1 MRKNNR
7 KTPLDEK
14 KVLAF
19 SLFIFISAVLF
30 GLIVQWIILQP
41 AHAVYQHD
49 YKSNDILESTMESYS
64 IASDDRVIEVYRF
77 KPRHRPV
84 PIKELIPRLDGEAEY
99 LGIIQT
105 ITDLYSNVD
114 PDLVRAM
121 IWHESRFQPNVHNG
135 RCVGL
140 MQISTKWHADRAE
153 KLGITDF
160 YDPYSNILLGVDY
173 FNEVLTDCGDVGLAL
188 MIYNGDS
195 RAYDL
200 YSVGELSSYA
210 DGILTMMKDLK
221 GGA

>member
-7 KTPLDEK
+7 KTPPDEK

-30 GLIVQWIILQP
+30 GLIVQWIVLQP
-41 AHAVYQHD
+41 AHAACQFD
-49 YKSNDILESTMESYS
+49 YEPDEILESTMESYS
-64 IASDDRVIEVYRF
+64 ITPDDHTVEVYQF
-77 KPRHRPV
+77 KPHHRPI

-105 ITDLYSNVD
+105 ITDLYSDVD

-140 MQISTKWHADRAE
+140 MQVSTKWHADRAE
-153 KLGITDF
+153 KLGVTDF

-173 FNEVLTDCGDVGLAL
+173 FSEVLTDCGDVGLAL

-210 DGILTMMKDLK
+210 DGILTMMKELK

>member
-7 KTPLDEK
+7 KTPPDEK

-30 GLIVQWIILQP
+30 GLIVQWIVLQP
-41 AHAVYQHD
+41 AHAVYQYHYEPD
-49 YKSNDILESTMESYS
+49 EILVSAVEACS
-64 IASDDRVIEVYRF
+64 ITPDDHTIEVYQF

-140 MQISTKWHADRAE
+140 MQVSTKWHADRAE
-153 KLGITDF
+153 KLGVTDF

-173 FNEVLTDCGDVGLAL
+173 ISEVLTDCGDVGLAL

-210 DGILTMMKDLK
+210 DGILTMMKELK

>member
-7 KTPLDEK
+7 KTPPDEK

-30 GLIVQWIILQP
+30 GLIVQWIVLQP
-41 AHAVYQHD
+41 AHATYQHE
-49 YKSNDILESTMESYS
+49 YKPNDILESAMNPYVITP
-64 IASDDRVIEVYRF
+64 DDYTIEIYQF
-77 KPRHRPV
+77 HPRRRPV

-105 ITDLYSNVD
+105 ITDLYPNVD
-114 PDLVRAM
+114 PDLIRAM

-140 MQISTKWHADRAE
+140 MQVSTKWHADRAE
-153 KLGITDF
+153 KLGVTDF

-173 FNEVLTDCGDVGLAL
+173 IDEVIADCGDVGLAL

-210 DGILTMMKDLK
+210 DGILTMMRELK
-221 GGA
+221 GG